1 MADSISY
8 QLVQDK
14 RGMVWD
20 LLLYVPTVVALF
32 SIGAQLWYSP
42 DQTWSYP
49 LMFLGTFFFLIGSNR
64 ILGGRLMLL
73 PGSVKGLTV
82 GKQQITLDLNKG
94 RLDLVK
100 DVRYF
105 PDYAGK
111 TFGLTGMDGAG
122 RKKQL
127 VLYRG
132 QFETLAE
139 FNDIRARL
147 AVYK

>member
-1 MADSISY
+1 MADSVNY

-20 LLLYVPTVVALF
+20 LLLYVPTVIALF
-32 SIGAQLWYSP
+32 SIGAQLWYSA
-42 DQTWSYP
+42 DQTWAYP
-49 LMFLGTFFFLIGSNR
+49 LMFMGTFFFLIGSNR
-64 ILGGRLMLL
+64 ILGSRLMLL
-73 PGSVKGLTV
+73 PGSVKALTV
-82 GKQQITLDLNKG
+82 DKQQITLQLNKG

-111 TFGLTGMDGAG
+111 TFGLTGMDGVG
-122 RKKQL
+122 RKKQW
-127 VLYRG
+127 VLHRG

-139 FNDIRARL
+139 FNDIRTRL